1 MILKFLKLSRAYLS
15 KSDKHRFTDYN
26 KTAYHALDNQE
37 HPSCEYIGIVVVRLS
52 TQRKCFWQKEMR

>member
-26 KTAYHALDNQE
+26 KTANIQAVNILA
-37 HPSCEYIGIVVVRLS
+37 
-52 TQRKCFWQKEMR
+52 

>member
-26 KTAYHALDNQE
+26 KTANQE

-52 TQRKCFWQKEMR
+52 TQRKCFWQEKMR